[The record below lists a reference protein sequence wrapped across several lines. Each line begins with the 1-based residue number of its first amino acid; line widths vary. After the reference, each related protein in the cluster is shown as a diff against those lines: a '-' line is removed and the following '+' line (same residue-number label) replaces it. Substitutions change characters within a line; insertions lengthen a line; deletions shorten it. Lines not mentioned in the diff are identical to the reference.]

1 MIDSVK
7 VHMYENLKVLRI
19 CSKLSESQGLKVLRS
34 QGLKVSRYRVSG
46 YLIVTANTVETI

>member
-19 CSKLSESQGLKVLRS
+19 SESQGLKVLRS